1 MSGSDVVVRD
11 WAAAKAAA
19 GTSEERFAPV
29 TDLADL
35 LEAIKGRH
43 SSDPRLAEVL
53 QRCSYLVDEVSP
65 GRRPLAEVRV
75 PAGATVDV
83 LPPFAGGSGD
93 HDGAGT
99 PHPAHGLAP
108 A

>member
-1 MSGSDVVVRD
+1 MSGSDVVVRY

-35 LEAIKGRH
+35 LEAIRGRH
-43 SSDPRLAEVL
+43 DSDARLAEVL
-53 QRCSYLVDEVSP
+53 QRCSYLIDEVSP
-65 GRRPLAEVRV
+65 GRRPPSEVLV
-75 PAGATVDV
+75 PPGATVDV
-83 LPPFAGGSGD
+83 LPPFAGGSRD
-93 HDGAGT
+93 RDGAGT
-99 PHPAHGLAP
+99 PQPARGLAP